1 MEDIFKEPKLKDIP
15 NEPSKAEIELDE
27 LEIVISKYKPYTLFG
42 ITVPSMARTDS
53 DEEAKVCTKSRT
65 LEDLTKDEIDWLH
78 ANINFIV
85 DTNGDFIPIGSGNQ
99 YAFYQTLVSI
109 HIYIYVHNIPIE
121 FFDLKNP
128 NSRYYKLFN
137 IGELIDSNDFQSYI
151 EPEFKI
157 CVDVNMNTECDSKAH
172 ANLRYDR
179 FTYGLFKDVRHIEF
193 YKKALRGSKA
203 TAVINGSLQ
212 FDNIDKLYDWFNDD
226 VLTCTDNICNN
237 ITKIISEPNAL
248 YLNSKHKTTD
258 TFTFLANPK
267 AWIKQADYNITN
279 FKSKVN
285 IIIYPV
291 FTNAISL
298 LSYVSNAKN
307 IEVAME
313 SMSNKIKTIIDE
325 FSFKDDGRYY

>member
-1 MEDIFKEPKLKDIP
+1 MEDIFKEPEVKDIP
-15 NEPSKAEIELDE
+15 NEQSKAEIELNE
-27 LEIVISKYKPYTLFG
+27 LEIVTNKYKPYTLFG
-42 ITVPSMARTDS
+42 VTVPSMVRTDS
-53 DEEAKVCTKSRT
+53 EEEVYVCTKART
-65 LEDLTKDEIDWLH
+65 MEDLTDDEIEWLH

-85 DTNGDFIPIGSGNQ
+85 DANGDFIPLGSGNQ

-179 FTYGLFKDVRHIEF
+179 FTYGLFKDVRHIES
-193 YKKALRGSKA
+193 YKKASRGHKA

-212 FDNIDKLYDWFNDD
+212 FNNTDELFNWFNDD
-226 VLTCTDNICNN
+226 LLDASNNICNN
-237 ITKIISEPNAL
+237 ITKMLYEPNSI

-267 AWIKQADYNITN
+267 AWIKQVDYNITN
-279 FKSKVN
+279 FNAKIN

-291 FTNAISL
+291 FANAISL
-298 LSYVSNAKN
+298 LSYVANAKN

-313 SMSNKIKTIIDE
+313 GMSNKIRTIIDE
-325 FSFKDDGRYY
+325 FTFKDDGRYY